1 MKYDIDTT
9 NIPNHI
15 AIIMDGNGRYAQKK
29 GLPRTMGH
37 KDGAENLK
45 TISKF
50 ASDIGVK
57 HMTVYAF
64 STENWKRPTMEV
76 TGIMKLLGFYLG
88 DWKNQIGDNDLRIRV
103 IGDLSGFDSS
113 LRKKMAVIEEET
125 KDANFEL
132 NIALGYGGRDEIVKA
147 SRKAAEMCA
156 KGEIKP
162 EDITEEMLSTLMY
175 TSYVDDP
182 ELIIRTGGELRTSNF
197 LLWQSAY
204 SEYYFTDVLWPEFST
219 DDLLKAIA
227 SYQKRDRRY
236 GGLNK

>member
-1 MKYDIDTT
+1 MKYDIDTS
-9 NIPNHI
+9 NIPNHV

-45 TISKF
+45 TIAKF
-50 ASDIGVK
+50 ASDIGIK

-64 STENWKRPTMEV
+64 STENWKRPTLEV

-103 IGDLSGFDSS
+103 IGDLSGFDES
-113 LRKKMAVIEEET
+113 LRKMMAVIEEET

-147 SRKAAEMCA
+147 SRKVAELCA
-156 KGEIKP
+156 KGEIKA
-162 EDITEEMLSTLMY
+162 EDINEEILSSLMY

>member
-1 MKYDIDTT
+1 MKYDIDTE

-64 STENWKRPTMEV
+64 STENWKRPTLEV

-103 IGDLSGFDSS
+103 IGDLSGFDNS

-125 KDANFEL
+125 KDATFEL

-147 SRKAAEMCA
+147 SRRASEMCIEG
-156 KGEIKP
+156 KIKP
-162 EDITEEMLSTLMY
+162 EDITEELLSDLMY

-204 SEYYFTDVLWPEFST
+204 SEYEVTEGLWPEFST